1 MTRHVQKT
9 ASFAALH
16 FSVAFA
22 VTYALT
28 GDWRVSGAVA
38 LVEPC
43 VNTVA
48 FFFHELAVDA
58 AHRSASAFLGGP
70 CPCIEAITA

>member
-48 FFFHELAVDA
+48 FFFHELAWTRRTGRQA
-58 AHRSASAFLGGP
+58 PS
-70 CPCIEAITA
+70 

>member
-1 MTRHVQKT
+1 MNRHLKKT
-9 ASFAALH
+9 ISFAALH

-22 VTYALT
+22 VTYLLT

-38 LVEPC
+38 LIEPC

-48 FFFHELAVDA
+48 FFFHELFWTRREQQEPGLVPAPHQA
-58 AHRSASAFLGGP
+58 
-70 CPCIEAITA
+70 

>member
-1 MTRHVQKT
+1 MKQALQKT
-9 ASFAALH
+9 ISFAALH
-16 FSVAFA
+16 FTVAFG

-38 LVEPC
+38 FVEPC

-48 FFFHELAVDA
+48 YFFHEKFWSRRGRIAGLHASTQA
-58 AHRSASAFLGGP
+58 A
-70 CPCIEAITA
+70 

>member
-1 MTRHVQKT
+1 MTRHLIKT
-9 ASFAALH
+9 TSFAVLH
-16 FSVAFA
+16 VSVAFA
-22 VTYALT
+22 VTYGLT

-48 FFFHELAVDA
+48 FFFHELLWSRRRPADA
-58 AHRSASAFLGGP
+58 AAPAVP
-70 CPCIEAITA
+70 A

>member
-1 MTRHVQKT
+1 MNRHLKKT
-9 ASFAALH
+9 ISFAALH

-22 VTYALT
+22 VTYLLT

-38 LVEPC
+38 LIEPC

-48 FFFHELAVDA
+48 FFFHELFWTRKEQQEQDFVPAPHHA
-58 AHRSASAFLGGP
+58 
-70 CPCIEAITA
+70 

>member
-1 MTRHVQKT
+1 MNRHLKKT
-9 ASFAALH
+9 ISFAALH

-22 VTYALT
+22 VTYLLT

-38 LVEPC
+38 LIEPC

-48 FFFHELAVDA
+48 FFFHELLWTRKEGQAQ
-58 AHRSASAFLGGP
+58 GP
-70 CPCIEAITA
+70 VPVPSRA

>member
-1 MTRHVQKT
+1 MAQNFKKT
-9 ASFAALH
+9 VSLAMLH
-16 FSVAFA
+16 FSVAFG

-38 LVEPC
+38 LIEPC

-48 FFFHELAVDA
+48 FFFHEMYWSRRQA
-58 AHRSASAFLGGP
+58 AQSTSVAPVARA
-70 CPCIEAITA
+70 TA

>member
-1 MTRHVQKT
+1 MAHHVKKT
-9 ASFAALH
+9 FSFAALH
-16 FSVAFA
+16 FSVAFG

-38 LVEPC
+38 LIEPC

-48 FFFHELAVDA
+48 FFFHELYWSRRPA
-58 AHRSASAFLGGP
+58 AG
-70 CPCIEAITA
+70 TAAPARAAT

>member
-1 MTRHVQKT
+1 MNRHLKKT
-9 ASFAALH
+9 ISFAALH

-22 VTYALT
+22 VTYLLT

-38 LVEPC
+38 LIEPC

-48 FFFHELAVDA
+48 FFFHELLWTRKEGQTHGCVPVPRRA
-58 AHRSASAFLGGP
+58 
-70 CPCIEAITA
+70 